1 MSLLRYDKAFHLSE
15 DTKCLEC
22 GLISIS
28 LMPLQKGGEP
38 DTAVWKVRMPFLT
51 KGNDCNEARYSLS
64 WFFSWSCSGFLPDQ
78 VQIAFCSFWSTICYN
93 QRDTQM
99 IFQRVR
105 LPFKNIGSMS
115 APMPH
120 IAPAF
125 PGPFTYNKDGWEG
138 YRWFLAVA
146 QLRKDDVQLAPD
158 VKRRPAHD
166 TTSSKP

>member
-1 MSLLRYDKAFHLSE
+1 MNLSEYSKAFPLSE

-22 GLISIS
+22 GLISRS
-28 LMPLQKGGEP
+28 LMPLQKRNEQ
-38 DTAVWKVRMPFLT
+38 DMAVWKVRMPFLT

-64 WFFSWSCSGFLPDQ
+64 WFFSWSCSGFLPGH

-115 APMPH
+115 ASMPH

-125 PGPFTYNKDGWEG
+125 PDPFTPDKGGWEG
-138 YRWFLAVA
+138 YRWFLSVA

-158 VKRRPAHD
+158 VKRRA
-166 TTSSKP
+166 SA